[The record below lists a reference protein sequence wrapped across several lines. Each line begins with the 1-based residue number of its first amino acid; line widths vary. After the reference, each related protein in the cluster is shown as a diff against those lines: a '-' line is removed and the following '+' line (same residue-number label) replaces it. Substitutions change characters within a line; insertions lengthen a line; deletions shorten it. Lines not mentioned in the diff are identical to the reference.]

1 MFNFSFHYIKC
12 LMTLRMP
19 AAASNRFVHL
29 PKTSLYLSKQP
40 AVTLSKILIIDM
52 NQIMTDFLLH
62 KMA

>member
-1 MFNFSFHYIKC
+1 
-12 LMTLRMP
+12 MTLRMP

-29 PKTSLYLSKQP
+29 PKTSLYPSKHP